1 MSSAY
6 LVVDTVYSR
15 KCDPGTDVHVVLS
28 ATFVCRVT
36 LNASERAVFGQ
47 HLCLTGS
54 QSIKWQCQ
62 QLYIP
67 YTL

>member
-15 KCDPGTDVHVVLS
+15 KCGPGTDVHVVLS

-36 LNASERAVFGQ
+36 LCASERERERAVFGQ
-47 HLCLTGS
+47 HLYLTGS
-54 QSIKWQCQ
+54 QSIK
-62 QLYIP
+62 
-67 YTL
+67 